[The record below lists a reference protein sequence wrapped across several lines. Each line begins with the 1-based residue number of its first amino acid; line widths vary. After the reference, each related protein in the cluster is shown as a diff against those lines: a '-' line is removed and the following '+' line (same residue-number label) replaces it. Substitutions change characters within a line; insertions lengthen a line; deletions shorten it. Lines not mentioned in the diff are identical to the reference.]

1 MYHIFRQTQVKTAG
15 FAGVKALGGAWGS
28 NEGGRTVKQAEQWQV
43 FSLVVFSP

>member
-15 FAGVKALGGAWGS
+15 FAGIKALGGAWGS

-43 FSLVVFSP
+43 FSLDVFSA